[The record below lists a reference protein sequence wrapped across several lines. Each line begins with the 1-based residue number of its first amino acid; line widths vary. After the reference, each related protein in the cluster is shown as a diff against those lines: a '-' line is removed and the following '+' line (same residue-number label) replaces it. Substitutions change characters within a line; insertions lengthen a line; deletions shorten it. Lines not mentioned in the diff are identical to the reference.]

1 MFITWLN
8 FTLGKRNQV
17 HVQWI
22 RGYENASEAK
32 NEELKTFVGRK
43 FLPLRLRACENLN
56 EM

>member
-17 HVQWI
+17 RVQWI

-32 NEELKTFVGRK
+32 NDEFDTLVGRK
-43 FLPLRLRACENLN
+43 FWPLRLRV
-56 EM
+56 